1 MYYKRSNYNLK
12 WVINNLPV
20 QKNYILLSY
29 NLHSKSIMDPFLQ
42 PLESYTLITL
52 AESLRVAIG
61 FKSTHLGESITYG
74 KIYTYI

>member
-1 MYYKRSNYNLK
+1 
-12 WVINNLPV
+12 
-20 QKNYILLSY
+20 
-29 NLHSKSIMDPFLQ
+29 MDPFLQ